1 MVKVWNDNK
10 YPYTE
15 NFRGNKVTI
24 EAGGFVE
31 MDYDQAVLF
40 LGTFVPIV
48 KGKNG
53 LQDPRSYKML
63 RIDQEDRKN
72 YVLNN
77 SLGEKEDTEKVFV
90 CHACSKEFRTKKG
103 LEKHIKDKHLNEMAD
118 DDARD
123 ELYDREDI

>member
-10 YPYTE
+10 YPYNE
-15 NFRGNKVTI
+15 DFRGKKITI
-24 EAGGFVE
+24 ESGGFVE

-48 KGKNG
+48 RGKNG

-63 RIDQEDRKN
+63 RIDHEDRKN

-77 SLGEKEDTEKVFV
+77 SLGDKDDTEKVFV
-90 CHACSKEFRTKKG
+90 CNACSKEFRTKKG
-103 LEKHIKDKHLNEMAD
+103 LEKHIKDKHLNDMAD
-118 DDARD
+118 DEARD